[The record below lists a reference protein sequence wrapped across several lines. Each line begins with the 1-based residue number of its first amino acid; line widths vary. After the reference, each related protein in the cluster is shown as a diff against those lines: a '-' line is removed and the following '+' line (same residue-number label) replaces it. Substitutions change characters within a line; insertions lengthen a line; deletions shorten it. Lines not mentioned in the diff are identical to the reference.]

1 MKAKKIIAGIAK
13 LTAVSGMAYLAYKF
27 GEYQGKEQEYQKHIN
42 EYCDFDDNIYT
53 EGEPYEPHEPRF
65 KPISEHVDG
74 VTNEMM
80 NQALMLVCSKNS
92 VSNKAVRE
100 RLNVDFDT
108 AEKVLEAFEQAEYVG
123 EANLHHTRKSN
134 LTLSDYP
141 ELCIR

>member
-1 MKAKKIIAGIAK
+1 MKAKKIIGSIVK

-27 GEYQGKEQEYQKHIN
+27 GEYHGKEQEHQKHID
-42 EYCDFDDNIYT
+42 EYCDLEDNIYT
-53 EGEPYEPHEPRF
+53 EGEPYEPHF
-65 KPISEHVDG
+65 KPVSGHVDG

-80 NQALMLVCSKNS
+80 NQAIMLACARNA

-108 AEKVLEAFEQAEYVG
+108 AEKVLEAFEQAGYVG
-123 EANLHHTRKSN
+123 EANLH
-134 LTLSDYP
+134 LSDYP

>member
-1 MKAKKIIAGIAK
+1 MKAKKIIGSIAK

-27 GEYQGKEQEYQKHIN
+27 GEYHGKEQEHQKHID
-42 EYCDFDDNIYT
+42 ESCDFDDNIYT
-53 EGEPYEPHEPRF
+53 EGEPYEPHF
-65 KPISEHVDG
+65 KPVSGHVDG
-74 VTNEMM
+74 ITNEMM
-80 NQALMLVCSKNS
+80 NQALMLVCSKNT

>member
-1 MKAKKIIAGIAK
+1 MKAKKIIGSIAK

-27 GEYQGKEQEYQKHIN
+27 GEYHGKEQEHQKHID
-42 EYCDFDDNIYT
+42 ESCDFDDNIYT
-53 EGEPYEPHEPRF
+53 EGEPYEPHF
-65 KPISEHVDG
+65 KPVSGHVDG

-80 NQALMLVCSKNS
+80 NQALMLVCSKNT

>member
-1 MKAKKIIAGIAK
+1 MKAKKIIGSIAK

-27 GEYQGKEQEYQKHIN
+27 GEYHGKEQEHQKHID
-42 EYCDFDDNIYT
+42 EYCDLEDNIYT
-53 EGEPYEPHEPRF
+53 EGEPYEPYESRF
-65 KPISEHVDG
+65 KPIHVDD

-80 NQALMLVCSKNS
+80 NQAIMLACARNA